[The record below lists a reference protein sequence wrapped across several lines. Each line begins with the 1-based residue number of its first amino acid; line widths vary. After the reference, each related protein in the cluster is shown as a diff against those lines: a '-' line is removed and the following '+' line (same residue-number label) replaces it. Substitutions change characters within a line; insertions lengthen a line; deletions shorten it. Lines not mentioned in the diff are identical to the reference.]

1 MFLPQVS
8 RLWLCRVGSL
18 PALAR
23 REFEREYSSGFAS
36 FGLVDCR
43 GVRGLTDGGRPGSRE
58 SRRSIGVPEEM

>member
-1 MFLPQVS
+1 MVVRGGKPPP
-8 RLWLCRVGSL
+8 SL
-18 PALAR
+18 SKAPDSR